1 MPGLDGLETLMEW
14 MWSFEYAV
22 AMGTAGGDGR
32 PGEFMVADRGRRGQ
46 TQTTTDPAQS
56 KTHSKK
62 VDPQIN
68 AEFQKGR
75 VKDFVKRFESN
86 DREVFVKRR
95 EIADVLDL
103 KPGMTVADIGA
114 GTGFFTRLFAEV
126 VGRGGKVYAVD
137 VSKDFL
143 DYIAAEAR
151 KRGQPQVATIRGT
164 QESTN
169 LTESSVDVAF
179 LCDVYHHLENHEK
192 ILASIHQALR
202 PRGLLVLVEFDR
214 VEGKSTAFV
223 LNHIRAG
230 QAEFRREIEG
240 AGFQPLSISQAPRL
254 KENFIAKFQKTEKAG
269 TKGQSNRVRS
279 GGHD

>member
-1 MPGLDGLETLMEW
+1 MLSGW
-14 MWSFEYAV
+14 VQQAV
-22 AMGTAGGDGR
+22 MAALVSSSLLVAG
-32 PGEFMVADRGRRGQ
+32 VWAQ
-46 TQTTTDPAQS
+46 TQTTPDPAQS
-56 KTHSKK
+56 KAHSKK

-68 AEFQKGR
+68 AQFQKGN
-75 VKDFVKRFESN
+75 VQDFIKRFETN

-103 KPGMTVADIGA
+103 KPGMAVADIGA
-114 GTGFFTRLFAEV
+114 GTGLFTRFFAEA

-143 DYIAAEAR
+143 DHIAGGA
-151 KRGQPQVATIRGT
+151 KLRGQPQVETIQGT

-169 LTESSVDVAF
+169 LPAGSVDVAF

-202 PRGLLVLVEFDR
+202 PRGLLILVEFDR
-214 VEGKSTAFV
+214 VEGKSTTFV
-223 LNHIRAG
+223 LNHIRG
-230 QAEFRREIEG
+230 SQSEFRREIAG

-254 KENFIAKFQKTEKAG
+254 KENFIAKFQKTEKA
-269 TKGQSNRVRS
+269 TAKGQIKGMRT

>member
-1 MPGLDGLETLMEW
+1 MLSRW
-14 MWSFEYAV
+14 VQQAV
-22 AMGTAGGDGR
+22 LAALASSSLLVAG
-32 PGEFMVADRGRRGQ
+32 VWAQ
-46 TQTTTDPAQS
+46 TQTTPAPAQS
-56 KTHSKK
+56 KAHSKK

-68 AEFQKGR
+68 AQFQKGN
-75 VKDFVKRFESN
+75 VKDFIKRFESD

-103 KPGMTVADIGA
+103 KPGMAVADIGA
-114 GTGFFTRLFAEV
+114 GTGLFTRLFAEA
-126 VGRGGKVYAVD
+126 VGRGGRVYAVD

-143 DYIAAEAR
+143 NHIAAEAR
-151 KRGQPQVATIRGT
+151 MRGQPQVETIRGT

-169 LTESSVDVAF
+169 LPAGSVDAAF

-202 PRGLLVLVEFDR
+202 PGGLLVLVEFDR
-214 VEGKSTAFV
+214 VEGKSTTFV

-230 QAEFRREIEG
+230 QTEFRREIEG

-269 TKGQSNRVRS
+269 AKGQIDGVRS
-279 GGHD
+279 RGHG